1 MEDLIQWAALE
12 KRQLEGWAAQRALL
26 QTQLREEEAKL
37 TAIQQRWEAATQALQ
52 ILQSLSQSIQ
62 EQVHQRIVEVVSAC
76 LEAVFE
82 EPYTFKI
89 RFEKKRGRTEARLL
103 FVRGDLEVDPLTAS
117 GGGVVDVAAFALRVA
132 ALSLHRPPLS
142 RILVLDEPFRFV
154 SEQYQPRIRA
164 MLEEVSQKTGMQVV
178 MVTHNPI
185 YATGVILNLEEE

>member
-185 YATGVILNLEEE
+185 YATGVVLNLEEE

>member
-12 KRQLEGWAAQRALL
+12 KRQLEGWAAQRTLL

>member
-12 KRQLEGWAAQRALL
+12 KRQLEGWAAQRTLL

-185 YATGVILNLEEE
+185 YATGVVLNLEEE

>member
-12 KRQLEGWAAQRALL
+12 KRQLEGWAAQRTLL

-103 FVRGDLEVDPLTAS
+103 FVRGDLELDPLTAS

-185 YATGVILNLEEE
+185 YATGVVLNLEEE